1 MTLRSVA
8 IGFVLGVVALGT
20 LRAVAVPPPPVVHHH
35 ANVAVFLE
43 GQRFDFSSDRYMED
57 VASCY
62 GGDGSNPR
70 DRVHFHENNPDVVHV
85 HAPGA
90 TWGHLFQNVGWSL
103 GPTHL
108 LTDDGRR
115 FFHGEGGD
123 LVFVLNGLP
132 VDRVEDRVVA
142 SGDRL
147 LVSFGASPLE
157 AVVREEYAQVA
168 SNAPEY
174 NLKPDPAS
182 CSGAGHEEHGVT
194 DRLRRGFWR

>member
-1 MTLRSVA
+1 MNARSVG
-8 IGFVLGVVALGT
+8 IGFVLGVVSLG
-20 LRAVAVPPPPVVHHH
+20 LVRAAAVAPPPVVHHH
-35 ANVAVFLE
+35 ANVAVFLQGE
-43 GQRFDFSSDRYMED
+43 RVDFSGDRYMED

-90 TWGHLFQNVGWSL
+90 TWGHLFQNLGWSL
-103 GPTHL
+103 GVDHL
-108 LTDDGRR
+108 VTDDGRR

-147 LVSFGASPLE
+147 LVSFTDAPVD
-157 AVVREEYAQVA
+157 AVVQGEFPQVA

-174 NLKPDPAS
+174 NLRPDPAT
-182 CSGAGHEEHGVT
+182 CSGSGHEDHGPL
-194 DRLRRGFWR
+194 DRLRRGFWQ